1 MNEADM
7 MTIHERSNE
16 LGAAYLQALDEL
28 RVAETALLNAVTVAE
43 EERAA
48 TGIAARVRYCRE
60 ELLSHCARHHCPLPV
75 PGLEPGGVI
84 RRDSGAAARWA
95 GGMAA

>member
-1 MNEADM
+1 M

-28 RVAETALLNAVTVAE
+28 RAAETELLNAVKAAE

-48 TGIAARVRYCRE
+48 TRLRRVAARVRYCRD
-60 ELLSHCARHHCPLPV
+60 ELVSHCTRHHCPLPV

-84 RRDSGAAARWA
+84 RRDSGAAAGWS
-95 GGMAA
+95 GGIAA